1 MVIYT
6 LDFESFYSKEY
17 RLSKLTTESYVRDA
31 RFRTHMVG
39 LKKDNGPTVCLTDT
53 QFRSIAPRLHFEGS
67 AILCHHAHF
76 DGLILSHHYGVHP
89 KLFLDTLSMA
99 RAVWPNAKG
108 NSLKAIAERCE
119 FPPKGTELENT
130 LGKEI
135 LNPQEWLRLAEYC
148 KRDVDITRMI
158 FDKLKAE
165 FPLSEL
171 LLIDLTVKMFTEPV
185 LEMNIPMLAEE
196 RNNEIKRKQ
205 DLLDRCGGDRAV
217 LASNPKFAA
226 LLESIGIIPPLKL
239 SPAALKKGGEKWTYA
254 FGKAD
259 EGFKALLN
267 SEDEAVRSLCEARVG
282 VKSTIN
288 ETRAG
293 RFLDTASRG
302 ASPVYLTYYGA
313 HTGRYSGGDKC
324 NWQNMTRSSSLRL
337 AVEAPEG
344 HVLVVADLS
353 QIEARVLASFAGEET
368 LLESFRQ
375 ADAQGEEG
383 TTDVYTDMAARVF
396 QQPVTKQ
403 DKGLRQLGKA
413 CVLGMGYSMGWA
425 KFQEMQRVG
434 MLGAPPNVFGEEM
447 LETLGGNIDSF
458 LFRNKAAADKSLP
471 PGWEN
476 RTQEHYIHCACSKAI
491 VDLYRHSNP
500 NIVDLWDTANT
511 ALAYCLEGT
520 PFQFGEA
527 PKILVG
533 LQEMILPNGM
543 KLRYGG
549 LKQEKTRRGV
559 QYTKQGKN
567 FPEKVYGGLVV
578 ENLTQ
583 AIARIIMT
591 DAMLKIKKRY
601 RIVLTVHDE
610 LVCCVPEVQATECY
624 RFMIECLTAP
634 PKYMPDIP
642 LNAAGGWAKNYSK

>member
-17 RLSKLTTESYVRDA
+17 TLSKLTTESYVRDA
-31 RFRTHMVG
+31 RFKTHMVG

-53 QFRSIAPRLHFEGS
+53 QFRSIAPRLHFEES

-99 RAVWPNAKG
+99 RAVWPNAKR

-135 LNPQEWLRLAEYC
+135 LTPQEWLRLAGYC

-158 FDKLKAE
+158 FDKLRAE

-185 LEMNIPMLAEE
+185 LEMNIPMLEEE

-239 SPAALKKGGEKWTYA
+239 SPAALKKGEEKWTYA

-267 SEDEAVRSLCEARVG
+267 SEDEAVRSLCEARLG

-293 RFLDTASRG
+293 RFIDTASRG

-324 NWQNMTRSSSLRL
+324 LVDSTEVVCYTASRVIETKRIVD
-337 AVEAPEG
+337 VELTDLVWDGEG
-344 HVLVVADLS
+344 FVAHEGVVF
-353 QIEARVLASFAGEET
+353 QGFKEVIEYDGI
-368 LLESFRQ
+368 
-375 ADAQGEEG
+375 EG
-383 TTDVYTDMAARVF
+383 TSDHQVYLTDGTTATLSEA
-396 QQPVTKQ
+396 
-403 DKGLRQLGKA
+403 
-413 CVLGMGYSMGWA
+413 
-425 KFQEMQRVG
+425 QERG
-434 MLGAPPNVFGEEM
+434 CKL
-447 LETLGGNIDSF
+447 
-458 LFRNKAAADKSLP
+458 KSGLP
-471 PGWEN
+471 P
-476 RTQEHYIHCACSKAI
+476 
-491 VDLYRHSNP
+491 
-500 NIVDLWDTANT
+500 
-511 ALAYCLEGT
+511 
-520 PFQFGEA
+520 
-527 PKILVG
+527 
-533 LQEMILPNGM
+533 
-543 KLRYGG
+543 
-549 LKQEKTRRGV
+549 
-559 QYTKQGKN
+559 
-567 FPEKVYGGLVV
+567 
-578 ENLTQ
+578 
-583 AIARIIMT
+583 RIM
-591 DAMLKIKKRY
+591 
-601 RIVLTVHDE
+601 V
-610 LVCCVPEVQATECY
+610 
-624 RFMIECLTAP
+624 
-634 PKYMPDIP
+634 
-642 LNAAGGWAKNYSK
+642 